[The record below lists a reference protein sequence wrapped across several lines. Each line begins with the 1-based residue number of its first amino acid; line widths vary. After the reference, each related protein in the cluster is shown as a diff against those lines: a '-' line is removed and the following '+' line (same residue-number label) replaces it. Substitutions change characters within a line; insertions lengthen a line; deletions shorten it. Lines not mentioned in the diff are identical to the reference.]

1 MTKSL
6 SFGHQ
11 EPAPP
16 TSVADA
22 DADERTL
29 PGRLSQRTS
38 QATLTPQSL
47 PDGCSYGSI
56 PSKDGEGAEKRVIWV
71 DFPPASPENPIC
83 FSKSRKFLITAVV
96 LLYTFW
102 CSSTAS
108 AFSISA
114 GTMCSHLHCRKF
126 EAEAGIAL
134 YAWGAGIFP
143 LIVAPLSEEFGRHPV
158 YMFALIMLFVFHLAN
173 GVAKNMA
180 TVLMS
185 RFFLGAAGSI
195 GTSVVGGTIS
205 DIFIPAH
212 RGVPMAISG
221 FIVYFATGL
230 GGAVFGYVD
239 VRASWRW
246 VWYVHTI
253 GIGAMIPVVVF
264 GLKETRTDIILRRR
278 AAKLRKERGLADGG
292 VYMHA
297 SEVDKV
303 SFWSAVTTSLY
314 RPFIFLTTEPIV
326 MFFSLWVALA
336 NQWSVFYVQIAGLP
350 YMMRNLWGFNTE
362 QVGLMYFTTCIG
374 AVFGLCGGQIQEH
387 LYRKKAP
394 TRGIEAR
401 LYAPMAGGILFS
413 IGCFIT
419 GFTALPN
426 IHWIGSAV
434 GQVVVITSIFM
445 IYVTAFTYVSECY
458 GVFASSAIAGQSS
471 ARNLIGGCIAFATN
485 TMFERM
491 TPRWAIVMMA
501 SFAAVLALVPFVA
514 FFYGPQIR
522 ARSKYSKVLM
532 QQERDAIDAERI
544 QREARGMDGH
554 DFEDLEGDA
563 NGTTE
568 SHVKTKA

>member
-1 MTKSL
+1 MSKTL
-6 SFGHQ
+6 SFDPK
-11 EPAPP
+11 EPLSTPA
-16 TSVADA
+16 VEV

-56 PSKDGEGAEKRVIWV
+56 PKKDGNGAEERVIWV
-71 DFPPASPENPIC
+71 DFPPASPDNPIC
-83 FSKSRKFLITAVV
+83 FSTSRKIIITAVALV
-96 LLYTFW
+96 FTFW

-108 AFSISA
+108 AFSIQA
-114 GTMCSHLHCRKF
+114 GSMCSQLGCRKF
-126 EAEAGIAL
+126 EVEAGIAL

-143 LIVAPLSEEFGRHPV
+143 LIVAPLSEEFGRHPI
-158 YMFALIMLFVFHLAN
+158 YMFALIVVFVFHLSN

-221 FIVYFATGL
+221 FIVFFATGL
-230 GGAVFGYVD
+230 GGAVFGFVD

-253 GIGAMIPVVVF
+253 GIGAMIPAVVF
-264 GLKETRTDIILRRR
+264 GTKETRSDVILRRR

-292 VYMHA
+292 VYMHS

-303 SFWSAVTTSLY
+303 SFWKAVTASVY

-336 NQWSVFYVQIAGLP
+336 WSVFYVQIAGLP
-350 YMMRNLWGFNTE
+350 YMMRNLYGFNTE
-362 QVGLMYFTTCIG
+362 QVGMVYFTTCIG
-374 AVFGLCGGQIQEH
+374 AVLGLFGGQIQER
-387 LYRKKAP
+387 LYRKKAAK
-394 TRGIEAR
+394 RGIEAR
-401 LYAPMAGGILFS
+401 LYAPMVAGVLFS

-426 IHWIGSAV
+426 VHWIGSAV
-434 GQVVVITSIFM
+434 GQVIVITSIM
-445 IYVTAFTYVSECY
+445 LIYVTAFTYVSECY
-458 GVFASSAIAGQSS
+458 GIYASSAIAGQSS

-485 TMFERM
+485 SMFERM
-491 TPRWAIVMMA
+491 TVRWAIVMMA

-522 ARSKYSKVLM
+522 ARSKYSKLLM
-532 QQERDAIDAERI
+532 QQERDTIDAERI

-554 DFEDLEGDA
+554 EFEDLEGDA
-563 NGTTE
+563 NGTE
-568 SHVKTKA
+568 SHEKTKA

>member
-1 MTKSL
+1 MSKTL
-6 SFGHQ
+6 SFGQ
-11 EPAPP
+11 TERPATPTAEP
-16 TSVADA
+16 

-47 PDGCSYGSI
+47 PDGCSYGTV
-56 PSKDGEGAEKRVIWV
+56 PAKDDEGADKRVIWV
-71 DFPPASPENPIC
+71 DFPPASPDNPIC
-83 FSKSRKFLITAVV
+83 FSSARKLLITATV

-108 AFSISA
+108 AFAISVGSTCDA
-114 GTMCSHLHCRKF
+114 LHCRKF
-126 EAEAGIAL
+126 EPEAGVAL
-134 YAWGAGIFP
+134 YAWAAGIFP
-143 LIVAPLSEEFGRHPV
+143 LIVAPLSEEFGRRPV
-158 YMFALIMLFVFHLAN
+158 YLFALIALFVFHLAN

-230 GGAVFGYVD
+230 GGAVFGFVD

-246 VWYVHTI
+246 VWYIHTI
-253 GIGAMIPVVVF
+253 GVGFMIPFVVF

-278 AAKLRKERGLADGG
+278 AAQLRKERGLADGG
-292 VYMHA
+292 VYMHS

-303 SFWSAVTTSLY
+303 SFWKAVTTSLY
-314 RPFIFLTTEPIV
+314 RPFIFLFTEPIV

-336 NQWSVFYVQIAGLP
+336 WSVFYVQIAGLP
-350 YMMRNLWGFNTE
+350 YMMRHLWGFSTE
-362 QVGLMYFTTCIG
+362 EVGLVYFTTCIG
-374 AVFGLCGGQIQEH
+374 AVLGLCGGQIQER
-387 LYRKKAP
+387 LYRKNAP
-394 TRGIEAR
+394 RVGVEAR
-401 LYAPMAGGILFS
+401 LYGPMVAGVVFS

-426 IHWIGSAV
+426 IHWIGSCV
-434 GQVVVITSIFM
+434 GQVVVITAIFM

-458 GVFASSAIAGQSS
+458 GVYASSAIAGQSS

-485 TMFERM
+485 SMFGAM

-514 FFYGPQIR
+514 FFYGPRIR
-522 ARSKYSKVLM
+522 ARSKYSKLLM

-554 DFEDLEGDA
+554 GFEDLEGDA
-563 NGTTE
+563 NDTE
-568 SHVKTKA
+568 GRVQSKERA